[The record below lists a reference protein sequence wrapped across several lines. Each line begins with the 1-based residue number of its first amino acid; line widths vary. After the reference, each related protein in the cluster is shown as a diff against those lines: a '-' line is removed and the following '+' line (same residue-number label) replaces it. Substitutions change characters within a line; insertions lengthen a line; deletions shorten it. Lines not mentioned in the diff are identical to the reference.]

1 MTKPNSDVVGF
12 LAGSCVMLA
21 DIQPYIPGFTQNMI
35 NYSLPY
41 GVTVDGLLHISARLL
56 IYRTAEEN
64 KLVEIR
70 SSPPSAYHL
79 CRFLNLATSV
89 PCRPIFTAMNMA
101 GLTFQFCSNRTVLD
115 IIQSLGGKYSAYR
128 DFDAEAD
135 VGSCAAHPSEGFN
148 FAYMR
153 VYLIAANIFDNS
165 LFCHL
170 SPLHQR
176 QTCNFVLTH
185 HMGWLFRQS
194 KLCLE

>member
-21 DIQPYIPGFTQNMI
+21 YIHPYIPGFTHNMI

-89 PCRPIFTAMNMA
+89 PCRPIFTAMNTQ

-115 IIQSLGGKYSAYR
+115 TIQSLGGKYSAYTPFMHFEISSR
-128 DFDAEAD
+128 SFMF
-135 VGSCAAHPSEGFN
+135 SEEGAN
-148 FAYMR
+148 FLKLRMLEYVHTEILMPKLTLALVR
-153 VYLIAANIFDNS
+153 RIQVKDLILLI
-165 LFCHL
+165 C
-170 SPLHQR
+170 
-176 QTCNFVLTH
+176 
-185 HMGWLFRQS
+185 
-194 KLCLE
+194 EYI

>member
-35 NYSLPY
+35 NYSLP
-41 GVTVDGLLHISARLL
+41 GVTVDGLSLIAARLL
-56 IYRTAEEN
+56 IYRTTEEN
-64 KLVEIR
+64 KLVETR

-115 IIQSLGGKYSAYR
+115 TIQSLGGKYSAYTPFMHFEISSR
-128 DFDAEAD
+128 SFMF
-135 VGSCAAHPSEGFN
+135 SEEGAN
-148 FAYMR
+148 FLKLRMLDYVHTEILMPKLTLALVR
-153 VYLIAANIFDNS
+153 RIQVKDLILLI
-165 LFCHL
+165 C
-170 SPLHQR
+170 
-176 QTCNFVLTH
+176 
-185 HMGWLFRQS
+185 
-194 KLCLE
+194 EYI